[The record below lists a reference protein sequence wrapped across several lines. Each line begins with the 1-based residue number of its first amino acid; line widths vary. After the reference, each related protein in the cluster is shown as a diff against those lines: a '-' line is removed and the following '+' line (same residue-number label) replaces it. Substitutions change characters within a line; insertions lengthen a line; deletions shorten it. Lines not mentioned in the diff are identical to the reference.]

1 MTTIGARTLQGTCP
15 GGPNIRAVI
24 RRRTT
29 RLSDNALID
38 DVDLSVPTRK
48 SVLFRRIPGP
58 INIRTDFYYLPGK
71 CGQYNSELA
80 KAVRIKLTA
89 RRLSFNDNAEIQ
101 QIEDI
106 RTRGEPRPI
115 MADVDDFRV
124 THLKY
129 IDSTQQC
136 IRDERR
142 ILNPGHRVRTQKFWT
157 GVTILYDK
165 GHAPS
170 RAPRV
175 TLAKFKDRLDK
186 VKDLDA
192 GEPKAHTLHGDELDY
207 EQKEKR
213 KERSYSG
220 SGKPNSISSTDWK
233 GMSVGMRRIYIEA
246 EREEALKRARAGEA
260 APSKPAGPAL
270 IKRRLLIEF
279 ACEPDSKL
287 SATML
292 EQGGD
297 AIRVHKESFD
307 ILKNKDMTRL
317 IEIVDQNPGCDLWG
331 SIPCGPWSTWQYV
344 NLSQYG
350 PEFAVELNEARR
362 TSMVM
367 FAAFLR
373 IAKRVRLK
381 GGRIAFEW
389 PRHCLGWKQPFM
401 RRRID
406 DPDIR
411 CVDVDG
417 CDFGMQTSDGV
428 PIRKQWRIATSCPEL
443 ANELR
448 GRTCS
453 HEIGYPHARI
463 EGSLTPLTARYP
475 IGMCK
480 AVIKGLYGHKPYAA
494 APATLSEE
502 DDAPAAP
509 VEVTEADP
517 CAWRRDKDALLVHM
531 LNSYATLPTRQT
543 PGSAG
548 LDLSSCGEII
558 VPAKGSAPL
567 LSQAEFTAA
576 SHRDQ
581 VWQSSIC

>member
-1 MTTIGARTLQGTCP
+1 M
-15 GGPNIRAVI
+15 
-24 RRRTT
+24 
-29 RLSDNALID
+29 
-38 DVDLSVPTRK
+38 
-48 SVLFRRIPGP
+48 
-58 INIRTDFYYLPGK
+58 Y
-71 CGQYNSELA
+71 E
-80 KAVRIKLTA
+80 
-89 RRLSFNDNAEIQ
+89 
-101 QIEDI
+101 
-106 RTRGEPRPI
+106 
-115 MADVDDFRV
+115 
-124 THLKY
+124 
-129 IDSTQQC
+129 
-136 IRDERR
+136 
-142 ILNPGHRVRTQKFWT
+142 
-157 GVTILYDK
+157 K

-175 TLAKFKDRLDK
+175 TLTKFKTRLDK
-186 VKDLDA
+186 VEDLDA
-192 GEPKAHTLHGDELDY
+192 SEPKAHTLHGDELDY
-207 EQKEKR
+207 DQKVER

-220 SGKPNSISSTDWK
+220 SGKPNSISSTDWR
-233 GMSVGMRRIYIEA
+233 GMSVNMRRIYIEA

-260 APSKPAGPAL
+260 APSNPAGPAL
-270 IKRRLLIEF
+270 VKRRVLIEF

-307 ILKNKDMTRL
+307 ILKNEDMTRL

-331 SIPCGPWSTWQYV
+331 SIPCGPWSTWQYD

-373 IAKRVRLK
+373 VAKRVRSK

-401 RRRID
+401 RRLLD
-406 DPDIR
+406 DPDIK

-443 ANELR
+443 PNELR

-453 HEIGYPHARI
+453 HETGYPHARI

-480 AVIKGLYGHKPYAA
+480 AVIKGLSEDKPYAA
-494 APATLSEE
+494 APATLSEQ

-517 CAWRRDKDALLVHM
+517 CAWRRDKDALLVHIM
-531 LNSYATLPTRQT
+531 N
-543 PGSAG
+543 
-548 LDLSSCGEII
+548 D
-558 VPAKGSAPL
+558 
-567 LSQAEFTAA
+567 
-576 SHRDQ
+576 
-581 VWQSSIC
+581 